1 MQLEIMYG
9 INWPQGATTEEKK
22 AAREKFAA
30 GPLLTVLRMY
40 EERLKRTSGPFLL
53 GGQISIADL
62 WAYYSV
68 SGILKGWVSAGRE
81 LVCTIAIL

>member
-1 MQLEIMYG
+1 MQLEFMYG

-30 GPLLTVLRMY
+30 GPLLTILGMY
-40 EERLKRTSGPFLL
+40 GERLKRSSGPFLL
-53 GGQISIADL
+53 GGQISLADL
-62 WAYYSV
+62 WTYFNV

-81 LVCTIAIL
+81 RVCMIVIL

>member
-9 INWPQGATTEEKK
+9 INWPMGGTAEEKK
-22 AAREKFAA
+22 AARESFAA
-30 GPLLTVLRMY
+30 GPLLTILGMY

-53 GGQISIADL
+53 GRQISLADL
-62 WAYYSV
+62 WAYYAV

-81 LVCTIAIL
+81 SG